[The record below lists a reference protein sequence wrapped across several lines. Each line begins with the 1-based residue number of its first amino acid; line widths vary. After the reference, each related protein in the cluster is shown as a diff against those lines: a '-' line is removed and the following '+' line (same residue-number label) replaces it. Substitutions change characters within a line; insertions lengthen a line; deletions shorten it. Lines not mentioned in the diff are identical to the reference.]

1 MILWIPTTDF
11 FFQFDYIKGFIIN
24 KFSLN
29 RPLMKFHLR
38 NLLESRIL
46 VIHTCRALTL
56 MISIDSAVVYFSP
69 SVHTSGIKW
78 NWVRVYRHWIITFKK
93 LLLNKFIKTVL
104 EKSLQCLPNL
114 LNYLWPQNIIPLLP
128 ATSHFLKITFEFSG

>member
-38 NLLESRIL
+38 NLSESRIL

-93 LLLNKFIKTVL
+93 LLLNKFIHL
-104 EKSLQCLPNL
+104 FIYLFIYWKSLCSVFQIR
-114 LNYLWPQNIIPLLP
+114 WIISDHKIL
-128 ATSHFLKITFEFSG
+128 SHYYQPHHIF